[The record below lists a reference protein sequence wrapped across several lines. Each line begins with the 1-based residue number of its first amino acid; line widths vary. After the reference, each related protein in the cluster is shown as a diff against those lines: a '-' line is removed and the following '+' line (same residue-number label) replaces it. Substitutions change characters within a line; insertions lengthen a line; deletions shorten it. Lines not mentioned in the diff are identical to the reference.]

1 MREQPRS
8 DIIEREEV
16 IEMRISI
23 AKKKNDSYV
32 YIVKDVT
39 INSKRTTKPVE
50 QLGSLKALSKKLNLS
65 TDATVAWARERA
77 VKMTEKENKTNE
89 KIIIEFSQR
98 KLIEKDLT
106 NTYNAGYLFLQSIYY
121 QLGLNDITK
130 EIRNKYK
137 IKFDL
142 DSILSRLIYTRI
154 LYPSSKK
161 SSFETA
167 NKLLQQ
173 PKFDLH
179 QVYRALDI
187 IAKEDIFI
195 QSEVYKNSLKT
206 IKRNTSVLY
215 YDCTNYF
222 FEIEQAEGLKQYGK
236 SKEHR
241 PSPIVQMGLFMD
253 GDGLP
258 LAFCINPGNQNEQL
272 SLKPLEQNIISDFEL
287 SKFVVCTD
295 AGLASNTNRMF
306 NNKGNRSYIV
316 TQSLKKIKK
325 HLQEWSLDPSGWKL
339 TGSNKE
345 YNLNEIDEDIQHN
358 NIFYKERWINE
369 NGIEQRLIVSYSV
382 KYKVYQ
388 KAIRQ
393 GQIERAERIVDK
405 QSSKKSKGP
414 NDPSRF
420 IEESYVTEDG
430 ETAEKCKLFLDDAAI
445 TKETN
450 FDGFYAV
457 CTTLEDPI
465 ENIIKVNKQRWEI
478 EESFRIMK
486 TEFKARPVY
495 LSDDERIRAHFTT
508 CFLALLLERVL
519 EKKLNDKFTTSNI
532 VTTLRDMN
540 LHSLPG
546 EGYAPSYTRTDLTD
560 ALHEKFDF
568 RTDYQIT
575 TNKKIKEIL
584 KKSKIN

>member
-1 MREQPRS
+1 
-8 DIIEREEV
+8 
-16 IEMRISI
+16 MRISI
-23 AKKKNDSYV
+23 AKKKNDSYL

-39 INSKRTTKPVE
+39 INGKRTTKPVE
-50 QLGSLKALSKKLNLS
+50 QLGSLNVLCEKLDLS
-65 TDATVAWARERA
+65 TNDTIAWARERA
-77 VKMTEKENKTNE
+77 AQMTEKENKANE

-98 KLIEKDLT
+98 KLIEKDVT
-106 NTYNAGYLFLQSIYY
+106 NTYNAGYLFLQSIYH
-121 QLGLNDITK
+121 QLGLNEITK
-130 EIRNKYK
+130 EIRSKYK
-137 IKFDL
+137 IKYDL
-142 DSILSRLIYTRI
+142 DSILSRLIYTRL

-167 NKLLQQ
+167 NKFLQR
-173 PKFDLH
+173 PNFDLH
-179 QVYRALDI
+179 QVYRALDV

-222 FEIEQAEGLKQYGK
+222 FEIEEADGLKQYGK

-295 AGLASNTNRMF
+295 AGLASNTNRVF

-325 HLQEWSLDPSGWKL
+325 HLQQWSLDPSGWKL
-339 TGSNKE
+339 IGDNKE
-345 YNLNEIDEDIQHN
+345 YNLNEIDEDIQCN
-358 NIFYKERWINE
+358 NTFYKERWINE

-382 KYKVYQ
+382 KYKLYQ
-388 KAIRQ
+388 KTIRQ
-393 GQIERAERIVDK
+393 GQLERAEKIIEK
-405 QSSKKSKGP
+405 QSSRKSKGP

-420 IEESYVTEDG
+420 IEECHATEDG
-430 ETAEKCKLFLDDAAI
+430 EIAAKSKLSMDETAI
-445 TKETN
+445 IKESS

-486 TEFKARPVY
+486 TEFKARPIY

-540 LHSLPG
+540 LYSLPG

-568 RTDYQIT
+568 RTDYQIV

-584 KKSKIN
+584 KKSKLS